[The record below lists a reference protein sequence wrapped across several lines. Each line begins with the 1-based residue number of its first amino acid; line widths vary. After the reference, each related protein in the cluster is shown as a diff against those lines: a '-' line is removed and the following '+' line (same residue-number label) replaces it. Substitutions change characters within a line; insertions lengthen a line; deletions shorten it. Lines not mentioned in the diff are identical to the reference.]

1 MMKRVQCVCCSLVI
15 ILLNCFLYSNIY
27 MMLQELPFVHFM
39 KKVIKQVFCKI
50 YSVSEKSFIKVDIKI
65 TSFARFYLTYD

>member
-39 KKVIKQVFCKI
+39 KQVIKQVFIVFLKRV
-50 YSVSEKSFIKVDIKI
+50 SVKLILKLPVLQGSI
-65 TSFARFYLTYD
+65 

>member
-39 KKVIKQVFCKI
+39 KQVIKQVFIVFLKR
-50 YSVSEKSFIKVDIKI
+50 VSLKLILKLPVLQGSI
-65 TSFARFYLTYD
+65 

>member
-1 MMKRVQCVCCSLVI
+1 
-15 ILLNCFLYSNIY
+15 

-39 KKVIKQVFCKI
+39 KQVIKQVFRKI